1 MTAPAVTL
9 DGVSKRF
16 ILHHQKSRSFQEALV
31 NLIHR
36 HNGSKEEFWALRD
49 VTFTVGRGESWGI
62 IGQNGSGKS
71 TILKLITRIL
81 EPTSGHIK
89 VNGKVSALIE
99 LGAGFHPDLTGR
111 ENIFLNGS
119 ILGISRKEMNRKY
132 DDIVA
137 FSELERF
144 IDTPVRHYSSGM
156 YARLG
161 FSVAVSVEPDILI
174 IDEVLAVGDESFQRK
189 CFERIEHFQ
198 RMGKTIIFVSHS
210 MEIVRSLCDKA
221 VFLIQ
226 GQVQAQGQIDHVVDR
241 YLDSL
246 GGA

>member
-1 MTAPAVTL
+1 MTTSAVTL
-9 DGVSKRF
+9 DRVSKRF
-16 ILHHQKSRSFQEALV
+16 VLHHQKSRSFQEALV
-31 NLIHR
+31 NLVHR
-36 HNGSKEEFWALRD
+36 HNGTKEEFWALRD
-49 VTFTVGRGESWGI
+49 VSFTVGRGESWGI

-81 EPTSGHIK
+81 EPTSGQIS

-111 ENIFLNGS
+111 ENIYLNGS
-119 ILGISRKEMNRKY
+119 ILGISRKDMNRRF

-189 CFERIEHFQ
+189 CFDRIEHFQ
-198 RMGKTIIFVSHS
+198 RLGKTIIFVSHS
-210 MEIVRSLCDKA
+210 MDVVRSLCDKA
-221 VFLIQ
+221 LYLAQ
-226 GQVQAQGQIDHVVDR
+226 GEVQAQGAIQQVVDR

-246 GGA
+246 VSA